1 MMNDDDDSMLPHV
14 DAPLDNSSV
23 PGTRYHVNY
32 TASAHFPETYEPVA
46 RRKKKTFPVLQALL
60 RKHRPGYQ
68 ATRYVCTA
76 VRTKPSTIS

>member
-46 RRKKKTFPVLQALL
+46 RRKTRKKHFRYYKLCCENIGQGTRQPGTYVLLSVQN
-60 RKHRPGYQ
+60 Q
-68 ATRYVCTA
+68 VQ
-76 VRTKPSTIS
+76 

>member
-46 RRKKKTFPVLQALL
+46 RRKKK
-60 RKHRPGYQ
+60 KN
-68 ATRYVCTA
+68 
-76 VRTKPSTIS
+76 ISGTTSSAAKT